1 LSAWLW
7 LIVIL
12 GGFALLYALSVGV
25 LLAAGRREEGR
36 ALAGFIPD
44 CVVLCARLVA
54 DPRLPRRYKLVLVA
68 LAGACEFTRPRP
80 ARRRIRRD
88 QP

>member
-36 ALAGFIPD
+36 ATGRVSSPIASFSVRGW
-44 CVVLCARLVA
+44 
-54 DPRLPRRYKLVLVA
+54 
-68 LAGACEFTRPRP
+68 
-80 ARRRIRRD
+80 
-88 QP
+88 